1 MASVLKYGN
10 FGLKFLTGTGFV
22 RLGDI
27 AAEPSL
33 PPYTIRLKFTNGV
46 TPTFSKGT
54 GVQVSSSPNIWD
66 LTYQNTNWEELL
78 DSQTDLIEVLGANT
92 TGITNM
98 EGLFEFCTQLTTV
111 ALFDTSTSLRTGR
124 MFLGCSLLTDPPLF
138 DTSNA
143 YAMQSMFN
151 GCTSLTA
158 VPLYNT
164 TNCQQIQAMFRD
176 CPNVQSGAL
185 ALYQQATGQSVPPQ
199 TYFNCFTNC
208 GSNTVTGAAELAQ
221 IPVGWGGTMS

>member
-27 AAEPSL
+27 AAEPPL
-33 PPYTIRLKFTNGV
+33 PPYTIRLKFTEGV

-66 LTYQNTNWEELL
+66 LTYNNTDWEELFHE
-78 DSQTDLIEVLGANT
+78 QTNLTEVLGANT

-98 EGLFEFCTQLTTV
+98 EGLFEYCTRLTTV

-124 MFLGCSLLTDPPLF
+124 MFLGCSSLTDPPLF
-138 DTSNA
+138 DTSNC

-158 VPLYNT
+158 VPLYST
-164 TNCQQIQAMFRD
+164 TNCQGIQAMFRD

-185 ALYQQATGQSVPPQ
+185 ALYQQAIGQSVPPH
-199 TYFNCFTNC
+199 THYNCFTNC
-208 GSNTVTGAAELAQ
+208 GSNTTTGAAELAQ
-221 IPVGWGGTMS
+221 IPYGWGGTMS